1 MFHVKDIILYTV
13 FLLTIAMA
21 VNHYGELNIGFLNEI
36 QATIF
41 PGLDEEE
48 DEFSYYTPYGC
59 SDPSKV
65 SGDSKII
72 LRDRI
77 TKAKLDRD
85 FDKVEQLQEQ
95 LNQII
100 QRELASCE

>member
-1 MFHVKDIILYTV
+1 MFHIKDIILYAV

-21 VNHYGELNIGFLNEI
+21 VNHYGELDIRFLNEVQSI
-36 QATIF
+36 VF
-41 PGLDEEE
+41 PGLSEEE
-48 DEFSYYTPYGC
+48 DEYSYYTPSGC
-59 SDPSKV
+59 TDPSKV
-65 SGDSKII
+65 AGDSKII

-77 TKAKLDRD
+77 TKAKLERD

-100 QRELASCE
+100 QRELASCD